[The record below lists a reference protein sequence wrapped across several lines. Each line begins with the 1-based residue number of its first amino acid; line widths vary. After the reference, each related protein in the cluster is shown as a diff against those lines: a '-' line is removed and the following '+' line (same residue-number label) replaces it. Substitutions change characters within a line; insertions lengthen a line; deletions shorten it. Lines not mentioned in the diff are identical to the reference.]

1 MPAQSQQQQKL
12 FGLALAFKR
21 GEVKSSEVSDE
32 IKGIADRMSEKEIE
46 DFAAT
51 KRKGLPKMK
60 EQLRKIVREIMR
72 EQSISE
78 MNENENPCWNG
89 YEMVGMKMKDGKEV
103 PNCVPKNESVN
114 EIQYDDA
121 LAKFNKELENNSEI
135 KKAAKHYKK
144 SVQDVVKVLQSKIKV
159 NRYSDKSIKQIS
171 INYTEDGP
179 LSSKVT
185 IKASQNYKQ
194 NESVNEGKYDG
205 MLDVIEDL
213 VSKAKSFMDVGN
225 QLKKHKVKY
234 SFSTSMI
241 PMYKLDKLPIV
252 IVNKKYVDKADRE
265 VGDIAIGLMES
276 INESL
281 INESPSSEE
290 LRIVMMAVRKIAKYR
305 NVPIDQSIVDVLNA
319 AEQLERDIKKGKIKK

>member
-1 MPAQSQQQQKL
+1 
-12 FGLALAFKR
+12 
-21 GEVKSSEVSDE
+21 
-32 IKGIADRMSEKEIE
+32 
-46 DFAAT
+46 
-51 KRKGLPKMK
+51 MK

-72 EQSISE
+72 EQCISE
-78 MNENENPCWNG
+78 MNEGENPCWDTHK
-89 YEMVGMKMKDGKEV
+89 VGNPKTKISDKTGKRV
-103 PNCVPKNESVN
+103 PNCVPK
-114 EIQYDDA
+114 
-121 LAKFNKELENNSEI
+121 
-135 KKAAKHYKK
+135 
-144 SVQDVVKVLQSKIKV
+144 
-159 NRYSDKSIKQIS
+159 
-171 INYTEDGP
+171 
-179 LSSKVT
+179 
-185 IKASQNYKQ
+185 

-241 PMYKLDKLPIV
+241 PMYKLDKLPIA

-305 NVPIDQSIVDVLNA
+305 NVPIDQSINDVLNA

>member
-1 MPAQSQQQQKL
+1 
-12 FGLALAFKR
+12 
-21 GEVKSSEVSDE
+21 
-32 IKGIADRMSEKEIE
+32 
-46 DFAAT
+46 
-51 KRKGLPKMK
+51 MK

-72 EQSISE
+72 EQCISE
-78 MNENENPCWNG
+78 INEESVNEAASKEAMGIAALTGTRGSAVEEFINKHELDGGKLFRSIKKANLRG
-89 YEMVGMKMKDGKEV
+89 RLNFVSALAGKDGN
-103 PNCVPKNESVN
+103 PNQKLTIKLHKKNESVVN

-121 LAKFNKELENNSEI
+121 FAKFNKELENNSEI

-144 SVQDVVKVLQSKIKV
+144 SVKDIVKVLQSKIKV

-305 NVPIDQSIVDVLNA
+305 NVPIDQSINDVLNA
-319 AEQLERDIKKGKIKK
+319 VEQLKRDIKKGKIKK